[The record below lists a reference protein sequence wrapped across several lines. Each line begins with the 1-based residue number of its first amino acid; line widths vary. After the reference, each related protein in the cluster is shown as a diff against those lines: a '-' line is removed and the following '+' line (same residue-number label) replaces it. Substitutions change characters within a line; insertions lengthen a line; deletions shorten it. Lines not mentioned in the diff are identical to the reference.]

1 MYSQALWIN
10 HLNKFFMLCYS
21 LQKLSDWLKK
31 KRKIS
36 LDEQSVIL
44 LTTCYSSLLLVIAL
58 SSQSFAIFLA
68 WSS

>member
-10 HLNKFFMLCYS
+10 HFNKFFMLCYS

-44 LTTCYSSLLLVIAL
+44 LTTSHYLLFI
-58 SSQSFAIFLA
+58 FA
-68 WSS
+68 SCHSTQ